1 MSLNIDNLAN
11 QMIEAG
17 KGLGGDIWGKMST
30 YAIPELR
37 KIAIQ
42 IGAIA
47 EHITEMPPEAAKA
60 LFDMQINGA
69 VAVIA
74 AMTELTMLAIQNAI
88 NAILSAVR
96 DFVNGAIGI
105 ALI

>member
-1 MSLNIDNLAN
+1 MAINVDNLAN
-11 QMIEAG
+11 QMIQAG
-17 KGLGGDIWGKMST
+17 KGLAGDIWGKMST
-30 YAIPELR
+30 FAIPELK
-37 KIAIQ
+37 KIAVQ

-47 EHITEMPPEAAKA
+47 ENITEFTPAGAKA

-69 VAVIA
+69 IAVIA

-96 DFVNGAIGI
+96 DFVNGAIGF
-105 ALI
+105 ALV